1 MNQTIL
7 AATLAAAFTFFTGA
21 VRSAQATQEDHVTE
35 AVKET
40 QAAIDAGNSGQK
52 DLVVQHAKEALTH
65 AELGEK
71 EHRSPKLEGGIR
83 NLRQAGK
90 KGEVGK
96 GGVAQEGAQA
106 ALQEVEGWR
115 GVG

>member
-1 MNQTIL
+1 VPYSPRSKG

-21 VRSAQATQEDHVTE
+21 VRSAQATQGDHVTE

-65 AELGEK
+65 AELAEK
-71 EHRSPKLEGGIR
+71 EHRSSKLEGAIR
-83 NLRQAGK
+83 NLRQAVKQGK
-90 KGEVGK
+90 SGKVEVAK
-96 GGVAQEGAQA
+96 KAAQA
-106 ALQEVEGWR
+106 ALQKLQA
-115 GVG
+115 